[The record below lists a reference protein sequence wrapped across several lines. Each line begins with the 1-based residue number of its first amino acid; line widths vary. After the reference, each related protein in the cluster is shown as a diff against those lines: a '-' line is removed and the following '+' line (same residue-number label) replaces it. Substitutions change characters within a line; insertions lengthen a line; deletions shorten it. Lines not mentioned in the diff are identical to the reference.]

1 MKITL
6 EQTRFVGLN
15 LELECKVREYQFLCE
30 EYEKARVTASGN
42 EANLLTQKIK
52 RTQKEIEQIKQQ
64 INFLKYS

>member
-15 LELECKVREYQFLCE
+15 LELECKVRECQFLCK
-30 EYEKARVTASGN
+30 EYQKAKADENNS

-52 RTQKEIEQIKQQ
+52 CTQKEIEQIKQQ
-64 INFLKYS
+64 FNFLKYN